1 MRLRPVVLV
10 AALPP
15 NPRDR
20 VITVYGRKPVLEAL
34 ADDKVTVDKV
44 LLADNAGGPQVSQL
58 LREAARRGVDV
69 LRVPPARVTK
79 VSRNGR
85 QDQGVVAD
93 IVAPGLRRLSA
104 DTAAR
109 LEGPVLVLDG
119 VTNPQNVGMIL
130 RTAVAAGLAGVV
142 LPRHGVPDL
151 SPLVVKASAGA
162 ALDAPVLRADDAAS
176 ALTIL
181 GDAGF
186 SSFGLV
192 ADATRS
198 LWDPLPFPAKAA
210 FVLGS
215 ETGGIRVDVDE
226 RLAIPMA
233 GKVDS
238 LNVAVACGVLCFE
251 LVRRATT

>member
-1 MRLRPVVLV
+1 MSTP
-10 AALPP
+10 PP

-20 VITVYGRKPVLEAL
+20 FITVYGRKPVLEAL
-34 ADDKVTVDKV
+34 ADETVTVDKV
-44 LLADNAGGPQVSQL
+44 LVADNAGGPQIAQL
-58 LREAARRGVDV
+58 LREATRRDVEV

-93 IVAPGLRRLSA
+93 IVAPSLRRLDV
-104 DTAAR
+104 DTAAA
-109 LEGPVLVLDG
+109 LDGPVLVLDG

-130 RTAVAAGLAGVV
+130 RTAVAAGLAGIV

-151 SPLVVKASAGA
+151 TPLVVKASAGV
-162 ALDAPVLRADDAAS
+162 ALDAPVLRTTTAADGVAV
-176 ALTIL
+176 LRE
-181 GDAGF
+181 AGF
-186 SSFGLV
+186 TTFGLV
-192 ADATRS
+192 ADASRS
-198 LWDPLPFPAKAA
+198 LWDPRPFPARAA

-226 RLAIPMA
+226 RLGIPMA
-233 GKVDS
+233 GRVDS
-238 LNVAVACGVLCFE
+238 LNVAVAAGVLCFE